1 MNRRVYETVARK
13 RACEGPL
20 EAAEAAVERQIGS
33 KGWHTRGYLPHY
45 DKPGVMQMLTF
56 HSGEDRRVKKAFAAG
71 CREGLYAEIA
81 QEVIRPTS
89 DERHANP
96 RSAPAK
102 LRWARKAGGVG

>member
-1 MNRRVYETVARK
+1 V
-13 RACEGPL
+13 
-20 EAAEAAVERQIGS
+20 
-33 KGWHTRGYLPHY
+33 
-45 DKPGVMQMLTF
+45 LTF

-71 CREGLYAEIA
+71 CREGHYTEIA

-102 LRWARKAGGVG
+102 LRLARKAADAS